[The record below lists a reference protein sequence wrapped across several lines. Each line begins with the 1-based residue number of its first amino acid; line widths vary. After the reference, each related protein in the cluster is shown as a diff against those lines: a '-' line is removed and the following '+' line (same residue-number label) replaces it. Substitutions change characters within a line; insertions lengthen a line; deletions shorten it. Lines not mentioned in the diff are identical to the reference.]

1 MKVLID
7 IPDKKA
13 DFIIEVLHN
22 FSYIKTT
29 MITAR
34 KAELLQDLKDSVGEL
49 NSYKKGKIKLR
60 SATEFLKTL

>member
-7 IPDKKA
+7 VPDKKA